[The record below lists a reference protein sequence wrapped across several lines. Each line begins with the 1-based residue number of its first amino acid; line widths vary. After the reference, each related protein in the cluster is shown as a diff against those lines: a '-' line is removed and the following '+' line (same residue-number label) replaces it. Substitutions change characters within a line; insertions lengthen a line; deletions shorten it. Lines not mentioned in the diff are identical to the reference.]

1 MKALGL
7 ANKVSV
13 PTINVLKEEKVVKY
27 DLKSIS
33 QVFQTFFTNIAE
45 TLLQKLLPP
54 PINMILIQ

>member
-13 PTINVLKEEKVVKY
+13 ATINVLKEEKVVKY